1 MEIQDYSSLSY
12 KHQPLTY
19 IIYIAAMV
27 LSLISMVYVVI
38 NTPYQE
44 GTGFY
49 FSLPLTFF
57 LCFWYFKDVVPYH
70 HGGYALKVF
79 YFFCLLRYVFLPFF
93 TCYVGHFASRWS
105 ANAFTY
111 AIIIQDIE
119 LIVSLVTIKHYYARH
134 YRKVS
139 SKVENLR
146 TIDYNDFSLGSLL
159 VIGIATFLIAIRGFS
174 ALTAGMRFMVITE
187 ALEEE
192 SKYGYD
198 RWMAQTMLA
207 FFVVIVTSCFQKKN
221 DKKNSFWNLIIPSI
235 FALLSCTIVFGNN
248 RMMVFYFAFSAISI
262 LNVSF
267 PKYKRSISSI
277 MIAAVIVVI
286 VSFTLVKQYGV
297 NLSAGE
303 SADVTESG
311 LAGTLSVYVS
321 STEAI
326 AKVYDMYAITGN
338 QMRFSTIF
346 ADIVDKTPIFHL
358 PGLPFLKAV
367 KGITPSYQLAMTG
380 YEVVPTAGQMLY
392 YGGYVFGWLF
402 DILAFW
408 LVISLMVKLE
418 IHSKLEHELG
428 DRYLYTWT
436 SIVCSMVM
444 CYHLGIIYNGFA
456 YIPFFLYVALRIN
469 KRIRLSKV
477 S

>member
-1 MEIQDYSSLSY
+1 MEIQNFSSLSY
-12 KHQPLTY
+12 KNQPVTFV
-19 IIYIAAMV
+19 IYVTVMV
-27 LSLISMVYVVI
+27 LSLLSTVYVAF
-38 NTPYQE
+38 NTPFQP
-44 GTGFY
+44 GTETY
-49 FSLPLTFF
+49 FTLPLTFF
-57 LCFWYFKDVVPYH
+57 LCFWLYKDIIPYH
-70 HGGYALKVF
+70 HGGFALKVF

-105 ANAFTY
+105 SNAFTY

-119 LIVSLVTIKHYYARH
+119 LIVSLVTIKHYYGRH

-139 SKVENLR
+139 SRIENLR
-146 TIDYNDFSLGSLL
+146 TIDYNDLGLGGLL
-159 VIGIATFLIAIRGFS
+159 VIGIAVLLIVIRGAG
-174 ALTAGMRFMVITE
+174 ALTSGMRFMVINE
-187 ALEEE
+187 ALEEDA
-192 SKYGYD
+192 KYGYD
-198 RWMAQTMLA
+198 RWMAQTMQA
-207 FFVVIVTSCFQKKN
+207 FFVVVVTGYFQKKN
-221 DKKNSFWNLIIPSI
+221 DKNHSFLNLIIPSI

-248 RMMVFYFAFSAISI
+248 RMMVFYFAFSALSI

-267 PKYKRSISSI
+267 PKYKKSISSL
-277 MIAAVIVVI
+277 MIAVVMVVI

-297 NLSAGE
+297 NVSMGE
-303 SADVTESG
+303 SVDVTDSG

-326 AKVYDMYAITGN
+326 AKVYDMYAVTGN

-346 ADIVDKTPIFHL
+346 ADIVDKTPVFHL

-367 KGITPSYQLAMTG
+367 QGITPSYQLAMTG

-418 IHSKLEHELG
+418 IHSKLELELG
-428 DRYLYTWT
+428 NRYLYTWT

-456 YIPFFLYVALRIN
+456 YVPFFLYVALRIN